1 VPGFGETNPAVENVM
16 KTHRTAYQTGVALA
30 LMLALAVA
38 AVFFARAEGS
48 PADAMA
54 LAVDALIIVGAI
66 VYAATNRHTAAY
78 RWAMGLALAATFI
91 LFWMIGAVALLGP
104 ELGRNTA
111 DLIYF
116 AVPTVAV
123 IGAVIARFKPHGM
136 ALAMLAA
143 AVAVMALPPIVVAG
157 FTPLSPNTAGE
168 LFPYGLL
175 LFHSPFAALFLGSA
189 WLFRKCARQ
198 RPPAA
203 TQLRI

>member
-1 VPGFGETNPAVENVM
+1 M
-16 KTHRTAYQTGVALA
+16 KTDGTAYPTGVALV
-30 LMLALAVA
+30 LLFALAAV
-38 AVFFARAEGS
+38 AVFFLRAEGS

-54 LAVDALIIVGAI
+54 LAVDGLVLVGAI
-66 VYAATNRHTAAY
+66 VYVATNRHTAAY
-78 RWAMGLALAATFI
+78 RWAVGLALAATFI

-116 AVPTVAV
+116 AVPTVAI
-123 IGAVIARFKPHGM
+123 IGAIGARFQPHGM

-143 AVAVMALPPIVVAG
+143 AVAVLVLPVIVVAG

-175 LFHSPFAALFLGSA
+175 LFHSPFAAVFLGSA
-189 WLFRKCARQ
+189 WLFRKSARQ
-198 RPPAA
+198 RPRAPA
-203 TQLRI
+203 QLQA